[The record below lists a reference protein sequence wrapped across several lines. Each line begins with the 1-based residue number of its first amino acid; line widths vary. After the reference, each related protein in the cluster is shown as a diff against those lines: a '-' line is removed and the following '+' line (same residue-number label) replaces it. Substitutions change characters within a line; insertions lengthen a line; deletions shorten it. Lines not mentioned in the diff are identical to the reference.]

1 MVVKRFFISISV
13 LFFYALLLQAK
24 NEVIDHRQFL
34 CSYYY
39 CYSKDTIKNDDK
51 ERIYSFF
58 LSERMFQNAIVII
71 LTSLIPCN
79 LQKMARPSF
88 VLYSKKPLSVKDI

>member
-1 MVVKRFFISISV
+1 MVVKRFIISISV

-24 NEVIDHRQFL
+24 NNVIDSGQYL

-39 CYSKDTIKNDDK
+39 CYSKDTIKNDEKGEDLL
-51 ERIYSFF
+51 F

-79 LQKMARPSF
+79 LQKMARQSF
-88 VLYSKKPLSVKDI
+88 VHCLKKRLSEKGI

>member
-1 MVVKRFFISISV
+1 MRILISISV

-24 NEVIDHRQFL
+24 NEVIDHGQFL

-39 CYSKDTIKNDDK
+39 CYSKDTIKNDEK
-51 ERIYSFF
+51 EEDLLF
-58 LSERMFQNAIVII
+58 LSERMFQNAIAII
-71 LTSLIPCN
+71 LISLIPCN
-79 LQKMARPSF
+79 LQKMARQSF

>member
-1 MVVKRFFISISV
+1 MR
-13 LFFYALLLQAK
+13 K
-24 NEVIDHRQFL
+24 N
-34 CSYYY
+34 
-39 CYSKDTIKNDDK
+39 K
-51 ERIYSFF
+51 IYSLF

-79 LQKMARPSF
+79 LLKMARQSF